1 MGDRGF
7 ATWKRFA
14 LAGNPKAERPDV
26 HDYLRGAKIKDSGLI
41 RKESRCKMD
50 HINTL
55 KASVV
60 AFFGALTAAFGWF
73 GWLVIMFF
81 LCMVI
86 DYLTGTAAA
95 MQKGEWSSAVA
106 RAGLWHKCG
115 SLIAVIVSG
124 LADIVV
130 GLVVNNIPAIT
141 LPFDYTVLICP
152 IVVVW
157 YILTELGSITEN
169 AGALGAPVPKFLKQ
183 MIKVFKDVTD
193 ATGDKLSS
201 DGRDD
206 QEDIGQE

>member
-1 MGDRGF
+1 
-7 ATWKRFA
+7 
-14 LAGNPKAERPDV
+14 
-26 HDYLRGAKIKDSGLI
+26 
-41 RKESRCKMD
+41 MD

-86 DYLTGTAAA
+86 DYLTGSAAA

-206 QEDIGQE
+206 QEDAGQE